1 MADTIVRDTL
11 LKEPNSATKSGSGGA
26 STMTGAA
33 SGEDPF
39 KNMAETAVPLSP
51 GSNNTSAATGP
62 SPNRPLPAKK
72 PLGLTRRFSFTGRPI
87 DIIRNACSTM
97 RNELCALFSKLLEM
111 GAEKP
116 ILMPHQMLDT
126 FVQIGQANGNAE
138 IEWTPFANLLR
149 TAVEAVVASPSIAL
163 ALRVRAGSWMY
174 MRINVDELTADEI
187 NAGQYLA
194 FKEQL
199 VEGLGVETNPYA
211 VLEIDL
217 GPFNRNFPRL
227 NMSQYI
233 GQGVTFLNRH
243 LSSSMFQGG
252 HNGAVNEG
260 KLQLLEFLR
269 GLTYKGRHLLTNPN
283 KLLTLQQLQSAVLRG
298 DRFLDEVDEEA
309 MWDDVAERMTELGFE
324 RGWGATAARIR
335 EQFRLLL
342 DVLQAPDADCLE
354 RFLGRLPLVMN
365 VVIMSPHGYF
375 GQSNVLGLPDTGGQV
390 VYILD
395 QVRALEQEMRRRLE
409 EQGLPDIKP
418 SIMVV
423 TRLIPQALG
432 TTCNERIERIHGT
445 EHAFILRVPFR
456 DASGRV
462 LRKWVSRFDLWPY
475 VEQYTMDVQREIMAE
490 LGQKPDLIIGNY
502 SDGNLVASLLAHRMF
517 VTQCNIA
524 HALEKTKYQDAD
536 IKWEEM
542 DPTYHFSC
550 QFTAD
555 LIAMNHADFIITST
569 YQEIAGNET
578 RVGQYESMKAFT
590 MPGLYRV
597 VEGIDVYDP
606 KFNIVS
612 PGADQEIYFPYNKTE
627 RRLTSLHP
635 ELKDLIY
642 GSSEAPLAV
651 GVLADSSKP
660 LLFTMARLD
669 RVKNLTGLVEWYAKS
684 ERLRGLVNLVVV
696 GGVIDPEDTGD
707 REERDECVKMHRMIR
722 DYKLQGQMRW
732 IVAQKNRV
740 RNGELYRFIAD
751 SKGAFVQPALY
762 EAFGLTVIEAMTC
775 GLPTFATCNGG
786 PSEIIKNG
794 KSGFH
799 IDPYHGA
806 AAADIMADFFD
817 RVAADPSYWD
827 KISKAG
833 LERIYSRYT
842 WEIYAR
848 RLLDLSSVYSFWKH
862 VSNLDRSETKRYLEM
877 LYVLRLR
884 PLIEKVPLTVDD
896 EPLPGE
902 TSIPMSPKSPQ
913 PRHFF

>member
-1 MADTIVRDTL
+1 MADTAVQAAI
-11 LKEPNSATKSGSGGA
+11 
-26 STMTGAA
+26 A
-33 SGEDPF
+33 SGQPPVKTLADS
-39 KNMAETAVPLSP
+39 MAGLKVSEPAADRPVPPTKAP
-51 GSNNTSAATGP
+51 G
-62 SPNRPLPAKK
+62 LV
-72 PLGLTRRFSFTGRPI
+72 RRMSFTGRPI
-87 DIIRNACSTM
+87 DIVRNALSQM
-97 RNELCALFSKLLEM
+97 RNECCSLFGKCLER
-111 GAEKP
+111 GKSTP
-116 ILMPHQMLDT
+116 HIMPHQLMDELA
-126 FVQIGQANGNAE
+126 VIGEATNNQD
-138 IEWTPFANLLR
+138 ICFTPFGNLLR
-149 TAVEAVVASPSIAL
+149 TAVEAVVLAPSIAM
-163 ALRVRAGSWMY
+163 ALRPKAGSWIY
-174 MRINVDELTADEI
+174 LRFNADELTVDEI

-194 FKEQL
+194 FKEHL
-199 VEGLGVETNPYA
+199 VEGYGSEIDSNPYK

-217 GPFNRNFPRL
+217 GPFNRNFPRM
-227 NMSQYI
+227 NMAQSI

-252 HNGAVNEG
+252 PNGMSEG
-260 KLQLLEFLR
+260 KLQLFEFLR
-269 GLTYKGRHLLTNPN
+269 TMCYKGRALMVNPN
-283 KLLTLQQLQSAVLRG
+283 KLLSIQQLQQALLRG
-298 DRFLDEVDEEA
+298 DRFLDEFDDEVT
-309 MWDDVAERMTELGFE
+309 WDEVSPRLLELGFE
-324 RGWGATAARIR
+324 KGWGKNVETIR
-335 EQFRLLL
+335 EQFKLLL
-342 DVLQAPDADCLE
+342 DIMQAPDADSLE

-395 QVRALEQEMRRRLE
+395 QVRALECEMRRRLDE
-409 EQGLPDIKP
+409 VGLPDITP
-418 SIMVV
+418 CVMVV
-423 TRLIPQALG
+423 TRLIPQAMG

-445 EHAFILRVPFR
+445 EHAYILRVPFR
-456 DASGRV
+456 DESGRV
-462 LRKWVSRFDLWPY
+462 LKKWVSRFDLWPY
-475 VEQYTMDVQREIMAE
+475 VERYTLDVQREILAE

-524 HALEKTKYQDAD
+524 HAIEKTKYQDAD
-536 IKWEEM
+536 IKWREM
-542 DPTYHFSC
+542 DSTYHFSC

-578 RVGQYESMKAFT
+578 LVGQYESMKAFT
-590 MPGLYRV
+590 MPELYRV

-612 PGADQEIYFPYNKTE
+612 PGADQDIYYPYDQSD

-635 ELKDLIY
+635 ELKDLVY
-642 GSSEAPLAV
+642 GSTEAPIAV
-651 GVLADSSKP
+651 GVLKDHNKP

-684 ERLRGLVNLVVV
+684 ERLRNLANLVVV

-707 REERDECVKMHRMIR
+707 REERAECEKMHGLIKHYNLK
-722 DYKLQGQMRW
+722 DQVRW

-751 SKGAFVQPALY
+751 TRGAFVQPALY
-762 EAFGLTVIEAMTC
+762 EAFGLTVVEAMTC

-799 IDPYHGA
+799 IDPYHGDKA
-806 AAADIMADFFD
+806 VNVIADFFE
-817 RVAADPSYWD
+817 RCGRDPNYWQ
-827 KISKAG
+827 KISKGG

-842 WEIYAR
+842 WEIYAK
-848 RLLDLSSVYSFWKH
+848 RLLTLSSVYSFWKH
-862 VSNLDRSETKRYLEM
+862 VSNLERSETKRYLEM
-877 LYVLRLR
+877 LYCLRLR

-896 EPLPGE
+896 PEPVPDASGAV
-902 TSIPMSPKSPQ
+902 PMSPRSPQ